1 MYNYF
6 NLSAATSS
14 ERIKFHHQS
23 TNECNTYLTKN
34 FFNQNF
40 NKMRFFQI
48 KQRVRN
54 GSFNASF
61 VWQLLP
67 SNVSHIYGGEKLKK
81 SIEQLS
87 VHPYTHQKSLII
99 ILNTLK
105 IINPSKILPLIY
117 CKKVSR
123 KTFWNSYF
131 LIHNYSYALTPHCS
145 LSFLMSDE
153 EPFIENENLDRK
165 KSIFLCFRH
174 NV

>member
-1 MYNYF
+1 MYNYI

-48 KQRVRN
+48 KQRVRE

-67 SNVSHIYGGEKLKK
+67 SNVSHNLRRRKA
-81 SIEQLS
+81 
-87 VHPYTHQKSLII
+87 QK
-99 ILNTLK
+99 
-105 IINPSKILPLIY
+105 
-117 CKKVSR
+117 
-123 KTFWNSYF
+123 
-131 LIHNYSYALTPHCS
+131 IH
-145 LSFLMSDE
+145 
-153 EPFIENENLDRK
+153 
-165 KSIFLCFRH
+165 
-174 NV
+174 